1 MADLEDVYALF
12 VDTVAR
18 NLEMQAEAVRATEAA
33 CYRGQAAVAV
43 GFATRLGTWHDLIA
57 HSARP
62 KRHRRPRRTARI
74 RTTSRRQRQRR
85 WYPRPH
91 SRRRQPSPENPAAA
105 GCRGRFQR
113 STAGARCGIAASP
126 DAAG

>member
-1 MADLEDVYALF
+1 MADLEDMYTLF

-18 NLEMQAEAVRATEAA
+18 NLDMQVERCAPPR
-33 CYRGQAAVAV
+33 RLLPRPGAVAV

-57 HSARP
+57 HLGAAEAAP
-62 KRHRRPRRTARI
+62 PPAPAARI

-91 SRRRQPSPENPAAA
+91 SRRRQPSWRTRQPRWLPRSLPAIY
-105 GCRGRFQR
+105 R
-113 STAGARCGIAASP
+113 GARCGIAASP